1 MTLSAISNNKGKF
14 PRSVELHQP
23 DCLRLHVMLLEIPD
37 TELLKEEFSTID
49 FLWLRRNSPWPNMV
63 MMVVYRFLHMRNLY
77 QINQGDHINEL
88 VDYIFQNGELPD
100 NQDCRAQMIHRCKKL
115 ILSTSKWTSNGILMY
130 NEDNRLVKNAIFQN
144 AWNNQIVIMRNRIK
158 ITNKE
163 VPLVEVPNDIPAKVS
178 EPNTAMTE
186 VSVAALSPLLEGR
199 QNSSGMITATE
210 PLIKVDPDGPVD
222 LVEEIKAASRVKS
235 EPLDSE
241 QVQSAQSYKLS
252 GNPKSPMVPVLR
264 DASLNV
270 TDGTYYCSASYCD
283 GLPNLESDTPDSH
296 VPPLDTTS
304 ISQSSPSRND
314 NKAEVIFL
322 KDSKHINYSSEALL
336 SHHTQKFKACA
347 QVTVFT
353 PNKFDR
359 KVVRDAMSLIWKSN
373 DELVLFWKS
382 VALQTSTIIKIT
394 FPDADWL
401 PGVTVDINSDD
412 DLLRARQIIWNSFWI
427 FIGKQPETIVS
438 IFNIYAAPEE
448 PQLSVVPSKR
458 QRNSIPDNPISV
470 HQEDGTSPYSN
481 DAAFRNYM
489 AKMGSQRSGKNSVPR
504 EGSQSIGQVPMSPKS
519 IPLLKRPAKRPR
531 LIEQQQ
537 STTAH
542 TEVGTTRSNPILLE
556 QQVQQQIPQHQITQQ
571 QMPQQKIPQYQ
582 THQQEHGPRP
592 IQSLASSHILG
603 SAYNPQPQQFIQ
615 AQPFQPSSIHTQ
627 PHTGTLLTETSV
639 FHHEPNNS
647 FAPYAHQISPRMNRF
662 PRSQT
667 LSVMSPAPT
676 TTQEDVPYQRIPR
689 MPASPLTASYQ
700 HTPYTH
706 APALMSPPETMARS
720 QRSSFS
726 AHYSPQMPIPR
737 LNHHT
742 PTFNHPAFPQL
753 PPIIPQSHG
762 FPTYPPS
769 NPIPTPTPT
778 IQLRIQLQPNGPFS
792 APYPKH
798 ILGIR
803 GKPGVT
809 TSQFF
814 TWFIAKTH
822 HPSPGK
828 NIDSLTFRFKDAVPV
843 PLAYTVSRTGMVDG
857 VDAMVKLRTDIVRE
871 CENAGRLVMGLEKF
885 EIFVSIT
892 EEENKRK
899 EEEPLGQVL
908 GEEW

>member
-88 VDYIFQNGELPD
+88 
-100 NQDCRAQMIHRCKKL
+100 
-115 ILSTSKWTSNGILMY
+115 
-130 NEDNRLVKNAIFQN
+130 DNRLVKNAIFQN

-489 AKMGSQRSGKNSVPR
+489 AKMGSQRSGKILFHAR
-504 EGSQSIGQVPMSPKS
+504 EV
-519 IPLLKRPAKRPR
+519 KRPR

-803 GKPGVT
+803 GKPG
-809 TSQFF
+809 SRE
-814 TWFIAKTH
+814 
-822 HPSPGK
+822 